1 MILIL
6 TKKTNLHFLLT
17 IENLFNY
24 RFLHYFYEE
33 IKSENY
39 LMANIKNRRLFTSYI
54 SITVIMS
61 VVLFLFGF
69 FGIFFISSNSMANS
83 FKENFS
89 VSIFFK
95 EDAKNIEITQL
106 QNEILMS
113 DYVEKL
119 KYVSKDEAVLLMKDE
134 YGQDFIKELGFNP
147 LVNSID
153 FNLKSEYVEA
163 TLLDS
168 ISKLIENK
176 NYIDEIVYDKNLINI
191 INDNIKRISLWL
203 MPSIIILLII
213 TFLVINS
220 SIRLSIYSNRQL
232 IKTMQLVG
240 ATKAFIRKPFIK
252 INIFLSLI
260 SSIISISAIILLIY
274 YIDLN
279 ISFVDNISIESV
291 ITLFIIILSLG
302 LFISY
307 ISTFF
312 ASQNILK
319 IKADNLDV

>member
-1 MILIL
+1 M
-6 TKKTNLHFLLT
+6 T
-17 IENLFNY
+17 
-24 RFLHYFYEE
+24 
-33 IKSENY
+33 
-39 LMANIKNRRLFTSYI
+39 NIKNRRLFTSYI
-54 SITVIMS
+54 SITIIMS

-69 FGIFFISSNSMANS
+69 FGIFFISSNSIANS

-106 QNEILMS
+106 QNELLMS

-119 KYVSKDEAVLLMKDE
+119 KYVSKDEAVLLMKEE

-168 ISKLIENK
+168 ISRLIENK

-291 ITLFIIILSLG
+291 ITLFLIILSLG

-312 ASQNILK
+312 ATQNILK

>member
-1 MILIL
+1 
-6 TKKTNLHFLLT
+6 
-17 IENLFNY
+17 
-24 RFLHYFYEE
+24 
-33 IKSENY
+33 
-39 LMANIKNRRLFTSYI
+39 MANIKNRRLFTSYI
-54 SITVIMS
+54 SITIIIS

-69 FGIFFISSNSMANS
+69 FGIFFISSNSIANS

-153 FNLKSEYVEA
+153 FNLKSKYVEA

-168 ISKLIENK
+168 ISRLIENK
-176 NYIDEIVYDKNLINI
+176 NYVDEIVYDKNLINI

-291 ITLFIIILSLG
+291 ITLFLIILSLG

-312 ASQNILK
+312 ATQNILK

>member
-1 MILIL
+1 
-6 TKKTNLHFLLT
+6 
-17 IENLFNY
+17 
-24 RFLHYFYEE
+24 
-33 IKSENY
+33 
-39 LMANIKNRRLFTSYI
+39 MANIKNRRLFTSYI
-54 SITVIMS
+54 SITIIMS

-69 FGIFFISSNSMANS
+69 FGIFFISSNSIANS

-168 ISKLIENK
+168 ISRLIENK
-176 NYIDEIVYDKNLINI
+176 NYVDEIVYDKNLINI

-279 ISFVDNISIESV
+279 ISFVDNISIESI
-291 ITLFIIILSLG
+291 ITLFLIIVSLG

-312 ASQNILK
+312 ATQNILK

>member
-1 MILIL
+1 
-6 TKKTNLHFLLT
+6 
-17 IENLFNY
+17 
-24 RFLHYFYEE
+24 
-33 IKSENY
+33 
-39 LMANIKNRRLFTSYI
+39 MANIKNTRLFTSYI
-54 SITVIMS
+54 SITIIMS

-69 FGIFFISSNSMANS
+69 FGIFFISSNSIANS

-153 FNLKSEYVEA
+153 FNLKSKYVEA

-168 ISKLIENK
+168 ISRLIENK
-176 NYIDEIVYDKNLINI
+176 NYVDEIVYDKNLINI

-291 ITLFIIILSLG
+291 ITLFLIILSLG

-312 ASQNILK
+312 ATQNILK

>member
-1 MILIL
+1 
-6 TKKTNLHFLLT
+6 
-17 IENLFNY
+17 
-24 RFLHYFYEE
+24 
-33 IKSENY
+33 
-39 LMANIKNRRLFTSYI
+39 MANIKNRRLFTSYI
-54 SITVIMS
+54 SITIIMS

-69 FGIFFISSNSMANS
+69 FGIFFISSNSIANS

-119 KYVSKDEAVLLMKDE
+119 KYVSKDEAVLLMKEE

-168 ISKLIENK
+168 ISRLIENK

-240 ATKAFIRKPFIK
+240 ATKAFIRRPFIK

-291 ITLFIIILSLG
+291 ITLFLIILSLG

-312 ASQNILK
+312 ATQNILK

>member
-1 MILIL
+1 
-6 TKKTNLHFLLT
+6 
-17 IENLFNY
+17 
-24 RFLHYFYEE
+24 
-33 IKSENY
+33 
-39 LMANIKNRRLFTSYI
+39 MANIKNRRLFASYI
-54 SITVIMS
+54 SITIIMS

-69 FGIFFISSNSMANS
+69 FGIFFISSNSIANS

-95 EDAKNIEITQL
+95 EDAKNIEMTQL
-106 QNEILMS
+106 QNELLMS

-119 KYVSKDEAVLLMKDE
+119 KFVSKDEAVMLMKNE

-168 ISKLIENK
+168 ISRLIENK
-176 NYIDEIVYDKNLINI
+176 NYVDEIVYDKNLINI

-260 SSIISISAIILLIY
+260 SSIISISAINLLIY

-279 ISFVDNISIESV
+279 ISFVDKISIESV
-291 ITLFIIILSLG
+291 ITLFLIIVSLG

-312 ASQNILK
+312 ATQNILK
-319 IKADNLDV
+319 IKADNLDI

>member
-1 MILIL
+1 M
-6 TKKTNLHFLLT
+6 T
-17 IENLFNY
+17 
-24 RFLHYFYEE
+24 
-33 IKSENY
+33 
-39 LMANIKNRRLFTSYI
+39 NIKNRRLFTSYI
-54 SITVIMS
+54 SITIIMS

-69 FGIFFISSNSMANS
+69 FGIFFISSNSIANS

-106 QNEILMS
+106 QNELLMS

-119 KYVSKDEAVLLMKDE
+119 KYVSKDEAVLFMKEE

-153 FNLKSEYVEA
+153 FNLKSKYVKA

-168 ISKLIENK
+168 ISRLIENK
-176 NYIDEIVYDKNLINI
+176 NYVDEIVYDKNLINI

-291 ITLFIIILSLG
+291 ITLFLIILSLG

-312 ASQNILK
+312 ATQNILK

>member
-1 MILIL
+1 
-6 TKKTNLHFLLT
+6 
-17 IENLFNY
+17 
-24 RFLHYFYEE
+24 
-33 IKSENY
+33 
-39 LMANIKNRRLFTSYI
+39 MANIKNRRLFTSYI
-54 SITVIMS
+54 SITIIMS

-69 FGIFFISSNSMANS
+69 FGIFFISSNSIANS

-168 ISKLIENK
+168 ISRLIENK
-176 NYIDEIVYDKNLINI
+176 NYVDEIVYDKNLINI

-279 ISFVDNISIESV
+279 ISFVDSISIESV
-291 ITLFIIILSLG
+291 ITLFLIILSLG

-312 ASQNILK
+312 ATQNILK

>member
-1 MILIL
+1 
-6 TKKTNLHFLLT
+6 
-17 IENLFNY
+17 
-24 RFLHYFYEE
+24 
-33 IKSENY
+33 
-39 LMANIKNRRLFTSYI
+39 MANIKNRRLFTSYI
-54 SITVIMS
+54 SITIIMS

-69 FGIFFISSNSMANS
+69 FGIFFISSNSIANS

-106 QNEILMS
+106 QNELLMS

-168 ISKLIENK
+168 ISRLIENK
-176 NYIDEIVYDKNLINI
+176 NYVDEIVYDKNLINI

-279 ISFVDNISIESV
+279 ISFVENISIESV
-291 ITLFIIILSLG
+291 ITLFLIILSLG

-312 ASQNILK
+312 ATQNILK

>member
-1 MILIL
+1 
-6 TKKTNLHFLLT
+6 
-17 IENLFNY
+17 
-24 RFLHYFYEE
+24 
-33 IKSENY
+33 
-39 LMANIKNRRLFTSYI
+39 MANIKNRRLFTSYI
-54 SITVIMS
+54 SITIIMS

-69 FGIFFISSNSMANS
+69 FGIFFISSNSIANS

-95 EDAKNIEITQL
+95 EDAKNIEIIQL

-119 KYVSKDEAVLLMKDE
+119 KYVSKDEAVLLMKEE

-153 FNLKSEYVEA
+153 FNLKSEYVKA
-163 TLLDS
+163 TSLDS
-168 ISKLIENK
+168 ISKLIEDK
-176 NYIDEIVYDKNLINI
+176 NYVDEIVYDKNLINI
-191 INDNIKRISLWL
+191 INDNIKRISLWI
-203 MPSIIILLII
+203 MPSIIVLLII

-240 ATKAFIRKPFIK
+240 ATKTFIRKPFIK

-260 SSIISISAIILLIY
+260 SSIISISSIILLIY

-279 ISFVDNISIESV
+279 ISFVDKISRESV
-291 ITLFIIILSLG
+291 IILFLIIVSLG

-312 ASQNILK
+312 ATQNILK

>member
-1 MILIL
+1 
-6 TKKTNLHFLLT
+6 
-17 IENLFNY
+17 
-24 RFLHYFYEE
+24 
-33 IKSENY
+33 
-39 LMANIKNRRLFTSYI
+39 MANIKNRRLFTSYI
-54 SITVIMS
+54 SITIIMS

-69 FGIFFISSNSMANS
+69 FGIFFISSNSIANS

-119 KYVSKDEAVLLMKDE
+119 KYVSKDEAVLLMKEE

-168 ISKLIENK
+168 ISRLIENK
-176 NYIDEIVYDKNLINI
+176 NYVDEIVYDKNLINI

-240 ATKAFIRKPFIK
+240 ATKTFIRKPFIK

-279 ISFVDNISIESV
+279 ISFINNINIESV
-291 ITLFIIILSLG
+291 IILFLIIVSLG

-312 ASQNILK
+312 ATQNILK

>member
-1 MILIL
+1 
-6 TKKTNLHFLLT
+6 
-17 IENLFNY
+17 
-24 RFLHYFYEE
+24 
-33 IKSENY
+33 
-39 LMANIKNRRLFTSYI
+39 MANIKNRRLFTSYI
-54 SITVIMS
+54 SITIIMS

-69 FGIFFISSNSMANS
+69 FGIFFISSNSIANS

-106 QNEILMS
+106 QNELLMS

-119 KYVSKDEAVLLMKDE
+119 KYVSKDEAVLLMKEE

-168 ISKLIENK
+168 ISRLIENK

-279 ISFVDNISIESV
+279 ISFIDNISIESV

-312 ASQNILK
+312 ATQNILK

>member
-1 MILIL
+1 
-6 TKKTNLHFLLT
+6 
-17 IENLFNY
+17 
-24 RFLHYFYEE
+24 
-33 IKSENY
+33 
-39 LMANIKNRRLFTSYI
+39 MANIKNRRLFTSYI
-54 SITVIMS
+54 SITIIMS

-69 FGIFFISSNSMANS
+69 FGIFFISSNSIANS

-106 QNEILMS
+106 QNELLMS

-119 KYVSKDEAVLLMKDE
+119 KYVSKDEAVLIMKEE

-147 LVNSID
+147 LVNTID

-168 ISKLIENK
+168 ISRLIVNK
-176 NYIDEIVYDKNLINI
+176 NYVDEIVYDKNLINI
-191 INDNIKRISLWL
+191 INDNIKRISFWL

-260 SSIISISAIILLIY
+260 SSVISISAIILLIY

-279 ISFVDNISIESV
+279 ISFVDNINIESV
-291 ITLFIIILSLG
+291 ITLFFIILSLG

-312 ASQNILK
+312 ATQNILK